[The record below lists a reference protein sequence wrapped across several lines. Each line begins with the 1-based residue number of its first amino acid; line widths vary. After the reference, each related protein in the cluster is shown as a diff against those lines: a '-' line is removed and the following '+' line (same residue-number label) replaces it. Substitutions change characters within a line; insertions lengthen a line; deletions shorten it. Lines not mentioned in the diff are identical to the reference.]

1 MDTPDDMDVAT
12 DATDA
17 TDAGIEAFTNE
28 RNSDRPHTPDAYS
41 AVFDLLALVADHKG
55 FRKRARELQRAET
68 AVTQGQ
74 AKLAAERAS
83 FQAYEQ
89 RTRAELDARAVKVRE
104 GEVALAN
111 RKDAREEKLREREER
126 VTERE
131 DFWRNLGEDD
141 DVKRGF
147 RAAEFSWR
155 LKARAA
161 YGYTNDAP
169 LDHIAAEMAEKSPR
183 AASVRHDRHG
193 IPFAEGTSITQ
204 QPEEPEPETLAP
216 ARVRQPN
223 RRRSTPP
230 PEAA

>member
-1 MDTPDDMDVAT
+1 MDTSDDMDVAT

-74 AKLAAERAS
+74 AKLAAERAD
-83 FQAYEQ
+83 FAKYEQ
-89 RTRAELDARAVKVRE
+89 KTREELTTQAAKLRE
-104 GEVALAN
+104 GQVELATK
-111 RKDAREEKLREREER
+111 KDAREEKLREREER

-141 DVKRGF
+141 DVRRGF

-169 LDHIAAEMAEKSPR
+169 LDHVAVEMAKQFPR
-183 AASVRHDRHG
+183 RTVRTDNTGAPFPESVSLTRDEPG
-193 IPFAEGTSITQ
+193 
-204 QPEEPEPETLAP
+204 PEALAP

-223 RRRSTPP
+223 RRG
-230 PEAA
+230 AAHAE